1 MIKRRGKFWDL
12 RSMNQCSCNLLLTV
26 WIEDCYGA
34 WAVTLKRETSHPT
47 SSPWTVH
54 LPVVFCSKPRLR
66 KLIVKWVFVINYYLA
81 DNPVVQPRHD
91 AQPCH
96 ATRKRNLKTI
106 YFFVFRH
113 EEDAEECLSI
123 YAHRVITVTR
133 VRGRRHRNEAHSIR
147 GPENR
152 ITRHTSNFECSFNR
166 QLVAMCLPR
175 FYFERQYCMLEFAS
189 IRQEEHALQSAMSEF
204 RYELD
209 DNVLL

>member
-1 MIKRRGKFWDL
+1 M
-12 RSMNQCSCNLLLTV
+12 
-26 WIEDCYGA
+26 
-34 WAVTLKRETSHPT
+34 
-47 SSPWTVH
+47 
-54 LPVVFCSKPRLR
+54 
-66 KLIVKWVFVINYYLA
+66 INYYVT
-81 DNPVVQPRHD
+81 DYPVVQPRHHV
-91 AQPCH
+91 QPCH
-96 ATRKRNLKTI
+96 ATRKRNLRTI

-133 VRGRRHRNEAHSIR
+133 VRGRRPRNEAHSIR

-189 IRQEEHALQSAMSEF
+189 IRQEEHALQSTMSEF

-209 DNVLL
+209 DNVLLKQCNLGIFLYFSLQDSRKNTVFSGRYSLNFFIRCRSTFRRLRKIAKSGY